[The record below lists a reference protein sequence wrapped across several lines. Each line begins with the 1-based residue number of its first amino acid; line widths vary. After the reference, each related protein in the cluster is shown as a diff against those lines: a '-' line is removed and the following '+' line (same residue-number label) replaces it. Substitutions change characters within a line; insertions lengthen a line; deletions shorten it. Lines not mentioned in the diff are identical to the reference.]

1 MTPLCVR
8 VRTQEIVHTHP
19 HHVEKYHPLQCPLL
33 QLPFFNSVYT
43 DVLARCTLDDLPAAA
58 GTVKDTAVNWVDR
71 RDNQLIESLWQ
82 PQVI

>member
-58 GTVKDTAVNWVDR
+58 GTYG
-71 RDNQLIESLWQ
+71 QGHGGELG
-82 PQVI
+82 